1 MVLRAIIMVLFVVA
15 CKTPPPREGPFE
27 RGAVLGVNT
36 NQQLEEASGLAASR
50 RYPRFLWTHN
60 DSGHP
65 AELFLIDSL
74 ARTVATVRLAGIRNR
89 DWEDIALGPGPD
101 GTTWIYIGDIGDNNS
116 RYEVK
121 IVYGLPEPELDST
134 GEINV
139 SDTLIVRLEGKP
151 RDTEALMV
159 DPLSRN
165 LYLVSKREKEGR
177 LYEVKY
183 PFVTDTLEAS
193 EVLRLPINGVVAGD
207 ISPDGLEILLKT
219 YTHIYYWKRQP
230 SESVAAALGKP
241 SLELPYD
248 QEPQGEAVAWAADGS
263 GFFTLGENAKGER
276 SKLISYRRK
285 KSGTK

>member
-1 MVLRAIIMVLFVVA
+1 MVLRVLLLIIFLGA
-15 CKTPPPREGPFE
+15 CKSSPPREGPFE

-36 NQQLEEASGLAASR
+36 NEQLEEASGLAASR
-50 RYPRFLWTHN
+50 RYPGFLWTHN

-74 ARTVATVRLAGIRNR
+74 ARTVATIRLAGIRNR

-101 GTTWIYIGDIGDNNS
+101 STTWIYIGDIGDNNS
-116 RYEVK
+116 RHEVK
-121 IVYGLPEPELDST
+121 IIYGLPEPDPDSP
-134 GEINV
+134 GEIYV
-139 SDTLIVRLEGKP
+139 SDTLIVHLEGKP

-165 LYLVSKREKEGR
+165 LYLVSKREREGR
-177 LYEVKY
+177 LYEVKN
-183 PFVTDTLEAS
+183 PFSTDTLEAS
-193 EVLRLPINGVVAGD
+193 EVLRLPVTGVVAGD

-219 YTHIYYWKRQP
+219 YTHIYYWKRLP
-230 SESVAAALGKP
+230 SESVATALAKP
-241 SLELPYD
+241 PFELSYD

-285 KSGTK
+285 KSGAN